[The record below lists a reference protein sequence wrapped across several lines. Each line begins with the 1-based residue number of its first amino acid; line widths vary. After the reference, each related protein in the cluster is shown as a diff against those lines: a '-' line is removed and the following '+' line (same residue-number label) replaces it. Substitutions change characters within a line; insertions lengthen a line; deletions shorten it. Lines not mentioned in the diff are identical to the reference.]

1 MSPMKEIG
9 LQLQS
14 SGTPVVT
21 IGNPSPANTVKL
33 RKGSPHPLTAPQP
46 MTGSAPHL
54 AAGTRNHRT
63 GLVLIAA
70 YKLLGALLF
79 IAIGVGALRLLHKD
93 IDDVVWRMIGDLKMN
108 PESRLVNFIFEKA
121 ELLNDPILR
130 RIGLGAFCYAAVGI
144 LEAIG
149 LYLEKAWGE
158 LLTLIITAS
167 FLPWEIFE
175 VVRHVT
181 WLRVALLVINT
192 LVFIYLLKMVALR
205 RKPAEERH
213 AAAADPERS

>member
-1 MSPMKEIG
+1 MKEIG
-9 LQLQS
+9 LELPAT
-14 SGTPVVT
+14 GAPANTR
-21 IGNPSPANTVKL
+21 GNLAPANTVKL
-33 RKGSPHPLTAPQP
+33 GKGLPYPLTAPQT
-46 MTGSAPHL
+46 MTGSAAHRVT
-54 AAGTRNHRT
+54 GTRNHRT

-79 IAIGVGALRLLHKD
+79 IAVGVGALRLLHKD

-158 LLTLIITAS
+158 FLTLVITAS
-167 FLPWEIFE
+167 FLPFEIHE
-175 VVRHVT
+175 IMRRLT
-181 WLRVALLVINT
+181 PMRVGLLVANI
-192 LVFIYLLKMVALR
+192 LVLVYLIWMLGERAAHR
-205 RKPAEERH
+205 RRMDTAPAE
-213 AAAADPERS
+213 

>member
-1 MSPMKEIG
+1 MAQMKEIG
-9 LQLQS
+9 LELPAA
-14 SGTPVVT
+14 GTPANT
-21 IGNPSPANTVKL
+21 RGNLAPANTVKL
-33 RKGSPHPLTAPQP
+33 GKGLPYPLTAPQT
-46 MTGSAPHL
+46 MTGP
-54 AAGTRNHRT
+54 AANRVTGTRNHRT

-79 IAIGVGALRLLHKD
+79 IAVGVGALRLLHKD

-130 RIGLGAFCYAAVGI
+130 RIGFGAFCYAAVGI

-158 LLTLIITAS
+158 FLTLVITAS
-167 FLPWEIFE
+167 FLPFEIHE
-175 VVRHVT
+175 IMRRLT
-181 WLRVALLVINT
+181 PMRVGLLVANI
-192 LVFIYLLKMVALR
+192 LVLVYLIWMLGERAAHR
-205 RKPAEERH
+205 RRMDTAPAE
-213 AAAADPERS
+213 